1 MFNHGNFVKQRPSAS
16 RAALTF
22 LLLFALGLG
31 VVSCGSSSSDSRQ
44 RNATL
49 VAGTKCKTAGQVKTI
64 SKQKV
69 VCATLPTGKFWY
81 GIAKEKSTWVCIK
94 LGGTRKQVGVF
105 SVCGKNSKGKRH
117 WFFTDVLM
125 QAPKG
130 LATSDPG
137 AIEYVEKLNPTGDSI
152 PLPDNPAALGIGE
165 TTTTTLTGETTTTL
179 TGETTTTLTGETTTT
194 VLGDTTVPAEVTTT
208 TEFIAPEVKCTAKV
222 GDTGPGGGLVFIDA
236 STVGNNSGECFEAAP
251 ATWALPWGCENS
263 DVEPSTGLAI
273 GRGKE
278 NTVAMLD
285 LCERGEVLPPLNA
298 ASFADQLRAGG
309 KDDWFLPS
317 QDELK
322 ELYEQ
327 RKLFAVCG
335 TGKCAADLA
344 ASIYWSSSD
353 GGASDAVAINFVAGS
368 DPVNE
373 PQKTIHFVRPV
384 RSFK

>member
-1 MFNHGNFVKQRPSAS
+1 MFNHGDSVHQRPSAS

-49 VAGTKCKTAGQVKTI
+49 VAGTKCTSAGQVKTI

-69 VCATLPTGKFWY
+69 ICATLPTGKFWY
-81 GIAKEKSTWVCIK
+81 GIAKEKPTWVCIK
-94 LGGTRKQVGVF
+94 LGGNRKQVGVF
-105 SVCGKNSKGKRH
+105 SVCGKNSKGKRR
-117 WFFTDVLM
+117 WFFTNVLM
-125 QAPKG
+125 PAPKG
-130 LATSDPG
+130 LASTDLG

-152 PLPDNPAALGIGE
+152 PLPDNPAALGIVE
-165 TTTTTLTGETTTTL
+165 T
-179 TGETTTTLTGETTTT
+179 TTTTLTGETTTT

-263 DVEPSTGLAI
+263 VVEPTTGLAM
-273 GRGKE
+273 GTGKE

-285 LCERGEVLPPLNA
+285 LCELGEVLPPLNA

-322 ELYEQ
+322 ELYTQ

-344 ASIYWSSSD
+344 ASIYWSSSQ
-353 GGASDAVAINFVAGS
+353 GGASDAVAIDFVAGS

>member
-1 MFNHGNFVKQRPSAS
+1 MFDHGNFAKQRPSAS

-22 LLLFALGLG
+22 LLICALGTG

-69 VCATLPTGKFWY
+69 ICATLPTGKFWY
-81 GIAKEKSTWVCIK
+81 SVAKEKNWVCIK
-94 LGGTRKQVGVF
+94 LGGNRKQVGVF
-105 SVCGKNSKGKRH
+105 SVCGKNSKGKRR
-117 WFFTDVLM
+117 WYFTNILM
-125 QAPKG
+125 PLPKG
-130 LATSDPG
+130 LASTEPG
-137 AIEYVEKLNPTGDSI
+137 AIEYVDKLNPTGDSI
-152 PLPDNPAALGIGE
+152 PLPPRPTASGTEE
-165 TTTTTLTGETTTTL
+165 TTTTAPGTTVP
-179 TGETTTTLTGETTTT
+179 GETTTT

-208 TEFIAPEVKCTAKV
+208 TEFVAPEVKCTAKV

-236 STVGNNSGECFEAAP
+236 STAGNAAGVCFEAAP

-263 DVEPSTGLAI
+263 VVEPSTDLAI
-273 GRGKE
+273 GTGKE

-285 LCERGEVLPPLNA
+285 LCERGEVPPPLNA

-322 ELYEQ
+322 ELYTQ

-344 ASIYWSSSD
+344 ASIYWSSSQ
-353 GGASDAVAINFVAGS
+353 GGASDAIAIDFVAGS

>member
-1 MFNHGNFVKQRPSAS
+1 MFNHGNFVKQRPNSL
-16 RAALTF
+16 RVALA
-22 LLLFALGLG
+22 LVVSIALGAG

-81 GIAKEKSTWVCIK
+81 SVAKEKNWVCIK
-94 LGGTRKQVGVF
+94 LGGNRKQVGVF
-105 SVCGKNSKGKRH
+105 SVCGKNSKGKRRWH
-117 WFFTDVLM
+117 FTNILM
-125 QAPKG
+125 PIPKG
-130 LATSDPG
+130 LQSTEPG
-137 AIEYVEKLNPTGDSI
+137 AIEYVDRLNPTGDSI
-152 PLPDNPAALGIGE
+152 PLPDNPAKLGVTETTTVPGE
-165 TTTTTLTGETTTTL
+165 TTTTVL
-179 TGETTTTLTGETTTT
+179 GETTTT

-222 GDTGPGGGLVFIDA
+222 GDTGPGGGVVFIDA
-236 STVGNNSGECFEAAP
+236 STTGNNTGECFEAAP
-251 ATWALPWGCENS
+251 ATWALSWGCGTTMLVTE
-263 DVEPSTGLAI
+263 DLAI
-273 GRGKE
+273 GLGKE
-278 NTVAMLD
+278 NTAAIVAG
-285 LCERGEVLPPLNA
+285 CVREEVAAPLNA

-327 RKLFAVCG
+327 RNRFADCG
-335 TGKCAADLA
+335 TGKCAPDLA
-344 ASIYWSSSD
+344 ASIYWSSSH
-353 GGASDAVAINFVAGS
+353 GGESDAVAINFVAGS

-373 PQKTIHFVRPV
+373 PQKTIRFVRPV